1 MDAKAFGL
9 KQEKDKKK
17 YVRYSL
23 TELCDDQMFAKCHQL
38 GSKCVKK
45 VLSFVKSLSGLN
57 FRYSL

>member
-1 MDAKAFGL
+1 MFGL

-23 TELCDDQMFAKCHQL
+23 TELCDDQMFAKCHKL
-38 GSKCVKK
+38 ESKCVKK